1 MAAQALEQSALEG
14 KDKDQLLQIAK
25 ALGVKGV
32 SKLKKA
38 DLIGAIID
46 ATGGGETPAA
56 PAASANGSGAPSPT
70 VEPETSSADAPDEPA
85 ERATAEPTVV
95 LGPDGQ
101 PLADWEIEL
110 AAQGVSTDTT
120 DASSAADGRRRRT
133 HVGEP

>member
-46 ATGGGETPAA
+46 ATGGAGESA
-56 PAASANGSGAPSPT
+56 PAPS
-70 VEPETSSADAPDEPA
+70 
-85 ERATAEPTVV
+85 TA
-95 LGPDGQ
+95 
-101 PLADWEIEL
+101 
-110 AAQGVSTDTT
+110 
-120 DASSAADGRRRRT
+120 R
-133 HVGEP
+133 